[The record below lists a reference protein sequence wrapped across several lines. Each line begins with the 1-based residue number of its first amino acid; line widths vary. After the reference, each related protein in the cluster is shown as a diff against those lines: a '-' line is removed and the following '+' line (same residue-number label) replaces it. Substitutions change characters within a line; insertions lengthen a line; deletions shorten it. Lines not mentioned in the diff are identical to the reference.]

1 MQINQSPNQPAMSL
15 KIFLLGVPRLEI
27 DDEIVE
33 IDTRKAVAI
42 LAYMGLA
49 EEERP
54 SRDFL
59 ATFLWPDFDQSRA
72 RAALRRTLSAMR
84 RDIGKRYFDITRD
97 AVAFSSKAACWI
109 DVVAFQEKAE
119 REGIEE
125 LETAV
130 TLYRDDFMTGFTL
143 RDSPPFDEWQYFQSE
158 QLRRNFSEL
167 LERLIGLYRSRG
179 QWGEAIGHARRWLAQ
194 DPIREEAHRTLMAL
208 MAWSGER
215 NQALRQYR
223 ECVRILDEELGVAPL
238 PETTDLYHAI
248 QENQLAP
255 PETSAKPVEVT
266 AVVEQRRPSST
277 QIPLVGRAGA
287 MTELVER
294 YREVGAGSGTHGRFV
309 IIGGEAG
316 IGKTRLAEEFL
327 ADRRAEGAEVVL
339 SRCYEGEQ
347 GLAYGPVVAALRQA
361 FALREN
367 PSLPDYWRQ
376 EIGRLLPEQ
385 LTPNQSPPPPLDGP
399 GGQVRFFA
407 AISQAFA
414 ALLSDDT
421 AGIFCFDDLQWA
433 DHATLDLLTYLVRR
447 LPELKLFVLGSWRTP
462 DVVQEPILR
471 QIVMTGQ
478 RSGSGRL
485 LELSRLNKND
495 IEELLERLEKPPNLA
510 DRLFDKSEGLPFVLN
525 AYLTPPDVG
534 EEWPDS
540 FRELLYTRLASVDQ
554 AGQQLLQTAAVI
566 GRSFEYDTLRS
577 ASGRSEDET
586 VQAIETLLAHGL
598 VIESAAAGELQYDF
612 SHQALRDL
620 VYEETSFARRRL
632 LHRRVAESLSQSRN
646 RPLEAI
652 SAQIAHHFL
661 AAGEEVEAAE
671 YFYQAGNYAR
681 QLYANTEALSHF
693 QSALGLGHPAAAEL
707 HEAVGD
713 LQKLAGSYGA
723 ALAEYEKAAALAGT
737 ADLSRIEQ
745 KLGGV
750 YHRQGDWERA
760 VHHFSAALTALPSLD
775 RPNRARILA
784 DWSRTAHRAGD
795 VLEAQRLAE
804 EALVLA
810 ETAEDLPALAQ
821 SHNILGMLARTGSD
835 FALAEQHLRDSLTL
849 APQLATPS
857 AQIAALNNLALLA
870 RDQSDFDQAEEL
882 LRQALKLCR
891 TLGDRHREA
900 ALLNN
905 LADLF
910 HLAGDETAARSHVR
924 QSVAILA
931 EIGAD
936 AGEWQP
942 EIWKL
947 TEW

>member
-1 MQINQSPNQPAMSL
+1 
-15 KIFLLGVPRLEI
+15 
-27 DDEIVE
+27 
-33 IDTRKAVAI
+33 
-42 LAYMGLA
+42 
-49 EEERP
+49 
-54 SRDFL
+54 
-59 ATFLWPDFDQSRA
+59 
-72 RAALRRTLSAMR
+72 
-84 RDIGKRYFDITRD
+84 
-97 AVAFSSKAACWI
+97 
-109 DVVAFQEKAE
+109 
-119 REGIEE
+119 
-125 LETAV
+125 
-130 TLYRDDFMTGFTL
+130 MTGFTL
-143 RDSPPFDEWQYFQSE
+143 RDSPPFDEWQFYQSE
-158 QLRRNFSEL
+158 QLRRTFSRV
-167 LERLIGLYRSRG
+167 LEQLIGQYRSQG
-179 QWGEAIGHARRWLAQ
+179 QWAEAVGQARRWLAL
-194 DPIREEAHRTLMAL
+194 DPLREEAHRTLMSL
-208 MAWSGER
+208 LAWSGDR
-215 NQALRQYR
+215 SQALRQYR

-248 QENQLAP
+248 QENQLAL
-255 PETSAKPVEVT
+255 PVVPAQAAAEP
-266 AVVEQRRPSST
+266 AVVQHQRLSST
-277 QIPLVGRAGA
+277 QFPLVGRSRA
-287 MTELVER
+287 MEELLER
-294 YREVGAGSGTHGRFV
+294 YREVEAGSGQNGRFV

-327 ADRRAEGAEVVL
+327 TDRRAEGARVVL

-347 GLAYGPVVAALRQA
+347 GLAYGPIVAVLRQT
-361 FALREN
+361 FNLREEVT
-367 PSLPDYWRQ
+367 LPDYWRQ
-376 EIGRLLPEQ
+376 EVGRLLPEQ
-385 LTPNQSPPPPLDGP
+385 LAPDQSPPPPLDGP
-399 GGQVRFFA
+399 GGQARFFS
-407 AISQAFA
+407 AISQTFA
-414 ALLSDDT
+414 ALLSEET
-421 AGIFCFDDLQWA
+421 AGILCFDDLQWA
-433 DHATLDLLTYLVRR
+433 DRATLDLLIYLVRR

-462 DVVQEPILR
+462 DAFQEGVLR
-471 QIVMTGQ
+471 QVMMTGQ
-478 RSGSGRL
+478 RRESGRL
-485 LELSRLNKND
+485 LELSRLNRDD
-495 IEELLERLEKPPNLA
+495 IEELLHRLQKPAGLA
-510 DRLFDKSEGLPFVLN
+510 SQLFYKSEGLPFFLN
-525 AYLTPPDVG
+525 AKLTRPDLG

-540 FRELLYTRLASVDQ
+540 IRELLYTRLARVDQ

-598 VIESAAAGELQYDF
+598 VIESAAAAELQYDF

-632 LHRRVAESLSQSRN
+632 LHRRVAESLSLSRN
-646 RPLEAI
+646 RPLEAT

-661 AAGEEVEAAE
+661 AAGEEAEAAE
-671 YFYQAGNYAR
+671 YFYKAGNYAR

-693 QSALGLGHPAAAEL
+693 QSALGLGHPAAADL
-707 HEAVGD
+707 QEAVGD

-723 ALAEYEKAAALAGT
+723 VLAAYEKAAALAES
-737 ADLSRIEQ
+737 AELYRLEQ

-760 VHHFSAALTALPSLD
+760 VHHFSAALAALSSD
-775 RPNRARILA
+775 DQPNRARILA

-795 VLEAQRLAE
+795 VSEAQRLAE

-821 SHNILGMLARTGSD
+821 SHNILGMLARTRGD
-835 FALAEQHLRDSLTL
+835 FVLAEQHLRDSLAL

-870 RDQSDFDQAEEL
+870 RDLSDFSEAKQL
-882 LRQALKLCR
+882 LTAALKLCR

-924 QSVAILA
+924 QSVAILS